1 MKIKRRILS
10 LLLAVCLTVG
20 VAPTTAFAAD
30 TTATSGANSNSGVSL
45 AVALGAYD
53 SSIWRATTNTQVN
66 NSMRFLLG
74 KKAEVG
80 DKFFIAKLTD
90 FGYSDS
96 LYTYRDEATHRKV
109 SQFSYAYKCELGTA
123 TTYKVGD
130 TTYGTTVPT
139 VFNISNNRN
148 EFKTGVLSTEDFT
161 LDELDACSFSF
172 VPVGITADD
181 GYYIFVTHTEK
192 ISNEYRD
199 FTFSLRASEDIK
211 FKDGES
217 STADDYALELKYEAS
232 IFSESSLKKNRTVW
246 YIEKSTVGADYHYYV
261 YAKAGGEKLCL
272 TLGQQDE
279 GLFLTTLIDGGNEGG
294 TDSHLC
300 LLGNLSTLTTKT
312 EGSYAGYDAFRLVE
326 DENVKNIVVKR
337 QGRMTN
343 ETTGKTE
350 IGVVKLPDSDNG
362 NLVMWTE
369 SGPLYEYE
377 EIWNTTLDNYVTWT
391 KNKSAPYYRDFEDYT
406 SGYSGTEAAYEKAHP
421 ALSPPTGYTEGQNVY
436 QSEYKGKTFYAIRS
450 FNMDYSVT
458 GLASGNSLDVRMGTM
473 EDDAPFASTMNVKSG
488 TSVTE
493 GNWVAFTL
501 PTANQTGYKYTLESV
516 SVTDSSG
523 NEVGT
528 DEAGYVKDNSNG
540 KFYAKQ
546 LSGYRTGTLSSG
558 ATYVYFKIP
567 SYAISVNIS
576 VKRES
581 APINNSAYGRFIISD
596 NGLKYRSSVTANGLT
611 PVKLF
616 LSTDDLGEDGT
627 SWFKIYEYPF
637 NDYCTNNDDYLSYSI
652 ASCKWYM
659 KIGEDG
665 EYEPLNLGIG
675 YERDSVGAHR
685 ATSAV
690 TYLPLLSEETKV
702 YYKCEYTIK
711 RDKTGDVSDTKTLIL
726 TANVTNTGSLPQ
738 NTLYVCYQDNE
749 DKGNNTYRSGQS
761 YKPGYWLKF
770 YASTSELYPKE
781 SEKIVI
787 IDENTIGDAENDTI
801 SRFTYSFTW
810 YIQAKDG
817 SGSPVALNSTP
828 VTVSPTSKDD
838 LFKVYYA
845 GALPNLTSQGQT
857 EANVW
862 FEVTKTDKT
871 TGLSTTFKSSNTAT
885 LTLVADYPVNIFD
898 YNQSMTASL
907 EKDNIFVGADNLAK
921 WEYSTN
927 GGETWTD
934 IPLTNMSDR
943 YSDDVYYSAPFSI
956 PLRFGHIGVNVYSF
970 TVTTPG
976 VYIFRMTNTA
986 GSTNEVTCDFTKL
999 HTHVWG
1005 EKTYYSKQGHVQKCT
1020 VAGCGAYNGMGAPH
1034 TLDEETG
1041 LCTICQKT
1049 VPATGISLN
1058 KSTLNISELDS
1069 ETLTATV
1076 LPADTTDKVTWTS
1089 SDPKIATVD
1098 ENGKVTALYYGTTTI
1113 TATAGT
1119 KTATCVVN
1127 VACIHGEGTR
1137 YPTQESTCIKPG
1149 WDAYTVCG
1157 KCHAILD
1164 DEGNVLDGGIPYR
1177 KLADHVSADSWS
1189 SDETDHWKN
1198 CTVVGCGVQIDSTKA
1213 AHSSTDDNVATCQ
1226 KKAVC
1231 DVCGTS
1237 YGDLADHSRTTE
1249 YTADETGHWY
1259 TCTTPGCTEKL
1270 DFAKHTPDHEG
1281 GATEEYPIKCTECKY
1296 VMEAQ
1301 LEHTHK
1307 FTRQNTDALYKA
1319 TDATCT
1325 KAATY
1330 YYSCTCGAT
1339 GTETFEYGDS
1349 LGHSEG
1355 TEWLTDEDY
1364 HWHICTAEGCG
1375 VVVESSKGEHA
1386 DTAVKDHKCDTCGKV
1401 LSTCADNDND
1411 HLCDICGAK
1420 LSDHT
1425 GGEAN
1430 CTSGEICSICKNE
1443 YGTKNPRNHTNL
1455 KHFGRNEATVNKE
1468 GNIEYWYCDGCKK
1481 YFSDEDGIN
1490 EIKLEDTII
1499 AKLSPTIIEEDE
1511 KSVTEGEKKELTF
1524 TFDTDI
1530 GDTVRAE
1537 LDGKTLDAEN
1547 YTTNPDGTVT
1557 LKPDYVATLSA
1568 GEHMLSIVSEN
1579 GTATAKITVNEKAEE
1594 NGTKEDSTEKN
1605 TDVTSPKTGDNSN
1618 IFLWLALL
1626 FVSGG
1631 TTAAMFVGR
1640 KKKRAK

>member
-1 MKIKRRILS
+1 MKIKRKILS

-53 SSIWRATTNTQVN
+53 SSIWRATTNIQVN
-66 NSMRFLLG
+66 NSMRFLIA
-74 KKAEVG
+74 KKDRMNNECY
-80 DKFFIAKLTD
+80 IAKLTD

-96 LYTYRDEATHRKV
+96 LYTYYDLNKRYEV
-109 SQFSYAYKCELGTA
+109 SQFSYSYSCEINTA
-123 TTYKVGD
+123 ATYKVGN
-130 TTYGTTVPT
+130 TTYGATVPT

-172 VPVGITADD
+172 VPVGITADE

-192 ISNEYRD
+192 ISNEYRE
-199 FTFSLRASEDIK
+199 FTFSLRANDDIN
-211 FKDGES
+211 FADGEGP
-217 STADDYALELKYEAS
+217 TAGDYSLELKYEAS
-232 IFSESSLKKNRTVW
+232 IFSESSLKQNRTVW
-246 YIEKSTVGADYHYYV
+246 HVSSSNDGEYIVSANVGGKRCA
-261 YAKAGGEKLCL
+261 L
-272 TLGQQDE
+272 TLGP
-279 GLFLTTLIDGGNEGG
+279 GNEGLG
-294 TDSHLC
+294 LQTIGSEGERPEIM

-326 DENVKNIVVKR
+326 DDNVKNIVVKR

-343 ETTGKTE
+343 ETTGKNE
-350 IGVVKLPDSDNG
+350 IAVVKFPGSDNG

-369 SGPLYEYE
+369 
-377 EIWNTTLDNYVTWT
+377 
-391 KNKSAPYYRDFEDYT
+391 NKSAPYYRDFEDYT

-421 ALSPPTGYTEGQNVY
+421 ALSLPTGYTEGQNVY

-473 EDDAPFASTMNVKSG
+473 EDDAPFASTMDVKSG
-488 TSVTE
+488 TAVTE

-523 NEVGT
+523 NAVST
-528 DEAGYVKDNSNG
+528 SN
-540 KFYAKQ
+540 

-558 ATYVYFKIP
+558 ATYVYFKMP

-637 NDYCTNNDDYLSYSI
+637 NEYCTNNDDYLSYSI

-665 EYEPLNLGIG
+665 DYEPLNLGID

-690 TYLPLLSEETKV
+690 TYLPLLSEETKI

-711 RDKTGDVSDTKTLIL
+711 RDNTGDVSDTKTLIL
-726 TANVTNTGSLPQ
+726 TANATNTGSLPQ

-770 YASTSELYPKE
+770 YASTSEVYPKE
-781 SEKIVI
+781 SENIVI
-787 IDENTIGDAENDTI
+787 IDENIIGDAENDTI

-885 LTLVADYPVNIFD
+885 LTIVADYSVDIID

-921 WEYSTN
+921 WEYSTDN
-927 GGETWTD
+927 GETWTD

-1041 LCTICQKT
+1041 LCTVCQKT

-1076 LPADTTDKVTWTS
+1076 LPTDTTDKVTWTS

-1137 YPTQESTCIKPG
+1137 YPAQESTCIKPG
-1149 WDAYTVCG
+1149 WDAYTLCG
-1157 KCHAILD
+1157 RCHAVLD

-1177 KLADHVSADSWS
+1177 ELADHIPADSWS

-1213 AHSSTDDNVATCQ
+1213 AHSSTDNNVATCQ

-1237 YGDLADHSRTTE
+1237 YGDLADHSRATE

-1364 HWHICTAEGCG
+1364 HWHICTVEGCG

-1386 DTAVKDHKCDTCGKV
+1386 DTAVKDHKCDTCGQV
-1401 LSTCADNDND
+1401 LSECADNDND
-1411 HLCDICGAK
+1411 HLCDVCGAK

-1455 KHFGRNEATVNKE
+1455 THFGRNEATVNKE

-1481 YFSDEDGIN
+1481 YFSDEDGTN

-1499 AKLSPTIIEEDE
+1499 AKLPPTIIEEDR

-1557 LKPDYVATLSA
+1557 LKPDYVATLSV
-1568 GEHMLSIVSEN
+1568 GEHMLSIVSGN
-1579 GTATAKITVNEKAEE
+1579 TTATAKITVNEKTEE
-1594 NGTKEDSTEKN
+1594 SGSKESNTEKN
-1605 TDVTSPKTGDNSN
+1605 TDVTSPKTGDDSN

-1631 TTAAMFVGR
+1631 TTAATAFGR
-1640 KKKRAK
+1640 KKRRAE

>member
-1 MKIKRRILS
+1 MKIKRRVLS

-20 VAPTTAFAAD
+20 IAPTTAFAAD
-30 TTATSGANSNSGVSL
+30 TTATSGTNSNSGVSL
-45 AVALGAYD
+45 AVALGASD
-53 SSIWRATTNTQVN
+53 SSIWRATTNIQVN

-74 KKAEVG
+74 KEAETG
-80 DKFFIAKLTD
+80 NGFHIAKLTD

-96 LYTYRDEATHRKV
+96 LYTYHNEVENRLV

-172 VPVGITADD
+172 VPVGITADE

-192 ISNEYRD
+192 ISNEYRE
-199 FTFSLRASEDIK
+199 FTFSLRANDDVN
-211 FKDGES
+211 FADGEE
-217 STADDYALELKYEAS
+217 STADDYTLELKYEAS

-246 YIEKSTVGADYHYYV
+246 YIEKASKDYHYYV
-261 YAKAGGEKLCL
+261 YAKAGGTKLCL
-272 TLGQQDE
+272 TLGQESQGLYLITLDE
-279 GLFLTTLIDGGNEGG
+279 DDTGEGG

-312 EGSYAGYDAFRLVE
+312 EGSLAGYDAFRLVE
-326 DENVKNIVVKR
+326 DGNVKNIVVKR

-343 ETTGKTE
+343 ETTGKNE
-350 IGVVKLPDSDNG
+350 IAVVKFPGSDNG

-369 SGPLYEYE
+369 NDPPYEYYE
-377 EIWNTTLDNYVTWT
+377 DGYYTTLGGIIIRTR
-391 KNKSAPYYRDFEDYT
+391 NKSAPYYRDFEDYT

-473 EDDAPFASTMNVKSG
+473 EDDAPFASTMDVKSG
-488 TSVTE
+488 TAVME

-516 SVTDSSG
+516 CVTDSSG

-528 DEAGYVKDNSNG
+528 DEAVYVKGNSEDTV
-540 KFYAKQ
+540 YAKQ

-558 ATYVYFKIP
+558 ATYVYFKMP

-581 APINNSAYGRFIISD
+581 APINNSAYGYFIIAD
-596 NGLKYRSSVTANGLT
+596 NGLKYRSSVTASGLT

-616 LSTDDLGEDGT
+616 LATNYTKENGE
-627 SWFKIYEYPF
+627 SHFKIYGLPF
-637 NDYCTNNDDYLSYSI
+637 NKYCTINDDYLSYSI

-665 EYEPLNLGIG
+665 EYEALNLSIG
-675 YERDSVGAHR
+675 YGSDDAGTHR

-702 YYKCEYTIK
+702 YYKCEYKIK
-711 RDKTGDVSDTKTLIL
+711 RDKTGDVSDTKTLTL

-781 SEKIVI
+781 SENIVI

-810 YIQAKDG
+810 YIQAKDE

-885 LTLVADYPVNIFD
+885 LTVVNDEPIEIID
-898 YNQSMTASL
+898 YNKSMTASL
-907 EKDNIFVGADNLAK
+907 EEDNVFVRAENIAK
-921 WEYSTN
+921 WEYSTD
-927 GGETWTD
+927 GGETWTN
-934 IPLTNMSDR
+934 IPLTNMSDG
-943 YSDDVYYSAPFSI
+943 YSDDVYYSAPFRI
-956 PLRFGHIGVNVYSF
+956 PLRIGHLHVNVYSF

-976 VYIFRMTNTA
+976 VYIFRMTNTV

-1005 EKTYYSKQGHVQKCT
+1005 EETYYSKQGHVQKCT

-1119 KTATCVVN
+1119 KTATCIVN

-1137 YPTQESTCIKPG
+1137 YPAQESTCIKPG
-1149 WDAYTVCG
+1149 WDAYTVCDR
-1157 KCHAILD
+1157 CHAILD

-1177 KLADHVSADSWS
+1177 ELADHIPADSWS

-1198 CTVVGCGVQIDSTKA
+1198 CTVVGCGVQINSTKA

-1237 YGDLADHSRTTE
+1237 YGDLADHSRATE

-1301 LEHTHK
+1301 LEHTHRY
-1307 FTRQNTDALYKA
+1307 TQQNTDALYKA

-1339 GTETFEYGDS
+1339 GTETFEYGDC

-1355 TEWLTDEDY
+1355 TEWMTDEDY

-1401 LSTCADNDND
+1401 LSECADNDND
-1411 HLCDICGAK
+1411 HLCDVCGAK

-1455 KHFGRNEATVNKE
+1455 KHFGRNEATVTKE

-1481 YFSDEDGIN
+1481 YFSDEDGTK

-1499 AKLSPTIIEEDE
+1499 AKLSPTIIEEDG

-1557 LKPDYVATLSA
+1557 LKPDYVATLSV

-1594 NGTKEDSTEKN
+1594 SGTKESITEK
-1605 TDVTSPKTGDNSN
+1605 DIGETSPKTGDNSN

-1631 TTAAMFVGR
+1631 AVIATAFVR
-1640 KKKRAK
+1640 KKRRAE